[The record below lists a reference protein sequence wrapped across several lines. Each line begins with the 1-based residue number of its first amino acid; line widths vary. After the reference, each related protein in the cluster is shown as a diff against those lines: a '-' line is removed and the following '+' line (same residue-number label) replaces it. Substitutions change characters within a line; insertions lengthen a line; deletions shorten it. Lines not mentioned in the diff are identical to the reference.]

1 MQRYPFK
8 GKQGLYW
15 KMTKMIL
22 ALESSCDDSSVAL
35 LDGTELKGM
44 KQRGQTVHEAY
55 GGVVPELASRAHQE
69 VMAGMVL
76 ALLEETG
83 TDWSAVEAIAYT
95 RGPGLL
101 GSLMVGAS
109 LAKGLAG
116 SLGLPLW
123 GVHHLHGH
131 LVSPFVDQEP
141 DGAFPMLS
149 LTVSGGHTHLVW
161 MESLLQWEVLAETRD
176 DAAGEAFDKCAK
188 MLGLAYPGGPL
199 LDSLSE
205 GGDPH
210 AHTWPFAR
218 VGLDSYSFSGLKT
231 SVLYY
236 LQKHPISTDS
246 LAGDPRLAD
255 LCASVRYHIVESL
268 LRPLRH
274 WRDALK
280 PRSLALVGGVAANSL
295 LRQRMLEMGGQYGL
309 KVWIPPTRYCTDNA
323 AMIAASARVLMD
335 AGWHQPLALH
345 ERPLARWPL
354 QEYLVETGGLNQA
367 PFPGS

>member
-1 MQRYPFK
+1 MA
-8 GKQGLYW
+8 L
-15 KMTKMIL
+15 IL

-83 TDWSAVEAIAYT
+83 TDWSGVEAIAYT

-131 LVSPFVDQEP
+131 LVSPFVDPEP

-149 LTVSGGHTHLVW
+149 YAHHSLCFQYRGNSHTGGNTSQH
-161 MESLLQWEVLAETRD
+161 
-176 DAAGEAFDKCAK
+176 
-188 MLGLAYPGGPL
+188 GLANHHL
-199 LDSLSE
+199 QNL
-205 GGDPH
+205 
-210 AHTWPFAR
+210 R
-218 VGLDSYSFSGLKT
+218 V
-231 SVLYY
+231 
-236 LQKHPISTDS
+236 
-246 LAGDPRLAD
+246 
-255 LCASVRYHIVESL
+255 
-268 LRPLRH
+268 
-274 WRDALK
+274 
-280 PRSLALVGGVAANSL
+280 
-295 LRQRMLEMGGQYGL
+295 
-309 KVWIPPTRYCTDNA
+309 
-323 AMIAASARVLMD
+323 
-335 AGWHQPLALH
+335 
-345 ERPLARWPL
+345 
-354 QEYLVETGGLNQA
+354 
-367 PFPGS
+367 

>member
-1 MQRYPFK
+1 MLIL
-8 GKQGLYW
+8 GLE
-15 KMTKMIL
+15 T
-22 ALESSCDDSSVAL
+22 SCDDTGVAL
-35 LDGTELKGM
+35 YDSE
-44 KQRGQTVHEAY
+44 RGILAEALHSQVAMHARY
-55 GGVVPELASRAHQE
+55 GGVVPELASRDH
-69 VMAGMVL
+69 L
-76 ALLEETG
+76 ARLSPMILQCLK
-83 TDWSAVEAIAYT
+83 SAALKPKDLDAIAWT
-95 RGPGLL
+95 RGPGLAGAL
-101 GSLMVGAS
+101 LVGAS
-109 LAKGLAG
+109 VGSALALSLDVPGLG
-116 SLGLPLW
+116 I
-123 GVHHLHGH
+123 HHLEGH
-131 LVSPFVDQEP
+131 LLSPLLDENPPQFPFV
-141 DGAFPMLS
+141 AL
-149 LTVSGGHTHLVW
+149 LCSGGHTQLMLVRGLGCYD
-161 MESLLQWEVLAETRD
+161 MLGDTLD

-199 LDSLSE
+199 LDSLSK

-295 LRQRMLEMGGQYGL
+295 LRQRMLEMGGLYGL

-367 PFPGS
+367 PVPGS